1 MKTSRIH
8 STTQNF
14 TEIKD
19 ISQST
24 VFLQGGNACALIEV
38 SSVNFY
44 LLSQEEQEAR
54 VYGFMSLLNSLSF
67 PIQIY
72 IVSKNIDVS
81 AYLSLIDQKI
91 SSEKRPRIQDHLR
104 TYKTFIQSLIKSKSL
119 LDKKFY
125 VVIPFSNL
133 ELGPLPAGATHTAH
147 ADHTQRIVDALI
159 NKRGQILTQ
168 LNRIGLASR
177 VLPDDEIIKVF
188 YEVFNQETFSL
199 NFETNDVKNIIM

>member
-1 MKTSRIH
+1 MKSPKIH

-19 ISQST
+19 ITQNT

-38 SSVNFY
+38 ASVNFY

-81 AYLSLIDQKI
+81 SYLLLIDQRI
-91 SSEKRPRIQDHLR
+91 ASEKRPRIQEHLR
-104 TYKTFIQSLIKSKSL
+104 TYKTFIQSLIKSKNL

-133 ELGPLPAGATHTAH
+133 ELGPITAAGAHQ
-147 ADHTQRIVDALI
+147 DNVQRTVDALTT
-159 NKRGQILTQ
+159 KRAQIVTQ
-168 LNRIGLASR
+168 LNRMGLASR
-177 VLPDDEIIKVF
+177 ALNDDEIIKVF
-188 YEVFNQETFSL
+188 YEVFNQESFSL
-199 NFETNDVKNIIM
+199 NFEANDSKNIIM

>member
-1 MKTSRIH
+1 MKAPKIH

-14 TEIKD
+14 TEVKD
-19 ISQST
+19 IAQST
-24 VFLQGGNACALIEV
+24 VFLEGGNACAILEV

-44 LLSQEEQEAR
+44 LLSQDEQEAR

-81 AYLSLIDQKI
+81 SYLELIEQKI

-104 TYKTFIQSLIKSKSL
+104 TYKTFIQSLIKSKNL

-125 VVIPFSNL
+125 VVIPFSSL
-133 ELGPLPAGATHTAH
+133 ELGPAH
-147 ADHTQRIVDALI
+147 AHTPHSAPVEYTQRIVDALTT
-159 NKRGQILTQ
+159 KRAQILAQ
-168 LNRIGLASR
+168 LNRMGLASR

-199 NFETNDVKNIIM
+199 NFEANDIKNIIM